1 MSWVIARTPLR
12 FPRSTRASL
21 AAVAL
26 GSGAATLGAAAAL
39 STIWHG
45 RGLLDPLPVLGA
57 ALAVAGGA
65 LAWHAG
71 QRLRAAIAAV
81 QRAACALV
89 GHGEPPS
96 GPVGMREGDRTI
108 AALAQAAALLEER
121 RRQRDEAEL
130 ARGRDLARI
139 RSVADAAPALVAYV
153 DADHRYRFANRRHE
167 EWFGRAAATWTGSHV
182 REALGPA
189 AYEIVRPHLEE
200 ALSGRVVEYE
210 ATLPWGAGV
219 REVQMSCVPDVGA
232 TGQVRGVIVVA
243 RDVGARNAAERERAE
258 LLERALAASGAA
270 QTSVERLRRLQAL
283 TDVALARP
291 DVEALPREIL
301 AGIRTALEADSA
313 ALLVPEGPAGLVPV
327 AVDGVSIGDVPM
339 PSGETLA
346 RAVAE
351 RRTPAKLDPFRGHP
365 AIPEGAALAAPVLLG
380 DRLLGVVQVASRTA
394 GRFTDEHVA
403 LLRLAA
409 DRMGL
414 VLEQRRLYHAERDAR
429 TTAQAE
435 SRAKTEWIAMLSHE
449 VRSPLAA
456 IRSAAAALEGL
467 VADPGVERLRGVIA
481 RQVHH
486 LTRLTEDLLDVSRL
500 ESGRLALD
508 RRPIDL
514 EQVVGRALTS
524 LREAGKLEGRR
535 LEIHLAS
542 AWVDGD
548 PMRLEQVAGNLV
560 DNALKHTAPDR
571 RIVVATE
578 ARDGEA
584 VLRVQDEGSGI
595 PPEFLPRIFDAFVQ
609 GPPALSGARGG
620 LGLGLTLVRRL
631 VELHGGSIEAA
642 SAGVGCGATFVARFP
657 RRPAPTGPV
666 EARSAPPPPERGVRV
681 LLVED
686 SADARVALRALLE
699 RWGHEVEEAAD
710 GASGLAAARRFR
722 PHAVIVDLGLP
733 GMDGLELAEAIRATA
748 QGATTLLIA
757 LTGHG
762 RADDRRRAQSARFD
776 AFLVKPADPEELRQ
790 ILAKAPGRGAP
801 MARGSAP

>member
-1 MSWVIARTPLR
+1 
-12 FPRSTRASL
+12 
-21 AAVAL
+21 
-26 GSGAATLGAAAAL
+26 
-39 STIWHG
+39 
-45 RGLLDPLPVLGA
+45 
-57 ALAVAGGA
+57 
-65 LAWHAG
+65 
-71 QRLRAAIAAV
+71 
-81 QRAACALV
+81 
-89 GHGEPPS
+89 
-96 GPVGMREGDRTI
+96 
-108 AALAQAAALLEER
+108 
-121 RRQRDEAEL
+121 
-130 ARGRDLARI
+130 
-139 RSVADAAPALVAYV
+139 
-153 DADHRYRFANRRHE
+153 
-167 EWFGRAAATWTGSHV
+167 
-182 REALGPA
+182 
-189 AYEIVRPHLEE
+189 
-200 ALSGRVVEYE
+200 
-210 ATLPWGAGV
+210 
-219 REVQMSCVPDVGA
+219 
-232 TGQVRGVIVVA
+232 
-243 RDVGARNAAERERAE
+243 
-258 LLERALAASGAA
+258 
-270 QTSVERLRRLQAL
+270 
-283 TDVALARP
+283 
-291 DVEALPREIL
+291 
-301 AGIRTALEADSA
+301 
-313 ALLVPEGPAGLVPV
+313 
-327 AVDGVSIGDVPM
+327 
-339 PSGETLA
+339 
-346 RAVAE
+346 
-351 RRTPAKLDPFRGHP
+351 
-365 AIPEGAALAAPVLLG
+365 
-380 DRLLGVVQVASRTA
+380 
-394 GRFTDEHVA
+394 VA

-414 VLEQRRLYHAERDAR
+414 VLEQRRLYHAEREAR

-578 ARDGEA
+578 TRDGEA

-595 PPEFLPRIFDAFVQ
+595 PPELLPRIFDAFVQ

-631 VELHGGSIEAA
+631 VELHGGSIQAA
-642 SAGVGCGATFVARFP
+642 SAGVGCGAEFVARFP
-657 RRPAPTGPV
+657 RLAGAPGPAETRVAAGV
-666 EARSAPPPPERGVRV
+666 PERGLRV

-699 RWGHEVEEAAD
+699 RWGHEVEEAGD
-710 GASGLAAARRFR
+710 GASGLAAARHFR
-722 PHAVIVDLGLP
+722 PDAVIVDLGLP
-733 GMDGLELAEAIRATA
+733 GMDGLELAEAIRATS
-748 QGATTLLIA
+748 QGATMLLIA

-762 RADDRRRAQSARFD
+762 RADDRRRAEGARFD
-776 AFLVKPADPEELRQ
+776 AFLVKPADPDELRHT
-790 ILAKAPGRGAP
+790 LAKASARGVP
-801 MARGSAP
+801 MTGGSAP